1 MEALHLT
8 MQNNSNQ
15 VLGMYDEMS
24 VMYGQLDAYK
34 HSGSRLDRST
44 LLDLYNGGS
53 WSRNFKNREN
63 CQSKM
68 HRTAFNMTGF
78 IQPSFV
84 VEMLEKGDPDAF
96 NDRQFFVCPQE
107 VEFKY
112 SDLVVPMDPSVPKLE
127 DIFRLVRNCHSTQTQ
142 VYTFDSRG
150 QQTFI
155 DFHDSLCER
164 KLSIVD
170 DEDRR
175 GIVSKAKGQCARLAM
190 ILCCLEHAV
199 STCIEDEVYHPLIGK
214 Q

>member
-155 DFHDSLCER
+155 DFHDSLCAR

-170 DEDRR
+170 GR

-190 ILCCLEHAV
+190 ILCCL
-199 STCIEDEVYHPLIGK
+199 
-214 Q
+214 